1 MKVKPMHEG
10 LKCPFRD
17 ISECHLTIL
26 AFLDRTFQGI
36 PKMLRAGGQQLLMD
50 GILMHIG
57 AEFDLNDRGAYVAG
71 VELVSYR
78 NFQRDNMGDLYVNM
92 E

>member
-1 MKVKPMHEG
+1 MHEG

-57 AEFDLNDRGAYVAG
+57 AEFDLNDRGAYVTTGLSLWAIG
-71 VELVSYR
+71 LSKEMIWGA
-78 NFQRDNMGDLYVNM
+78 FT
-92 E
+92 